1 MKPKTIILMVVAV
14 GCGLAASYMISRL
27 LAERN
32 IVQEEQQEKVK
43 VLVAKTNLEM
53 GLLIKE
59 PKKCFKEKTYIR
71 GEEPTHALTDQDY
84 DKLQDRRLIKPL
96 STDQFVSQ
104 EDLLDKDKNSLG
116 YRLKDGMRA
125 VGIKVD
131 ATSIASGFASLPMSR
146 VDVVSVLRRGDGDSV
161 SRVLLENVLVLAAD
175 TETGRP
181 PDRTAIPASVAT
193 VALTPDDAELVTLA
207 AEMGTLRLLLR
218 PTGDSNP
225 SKTRGATSQ
234 VVFKGKGLKK
244 NSSKYTEEAPEE
256 RAASLL
262 RNIPDVKKEK
272 PSAKTEEKSKPE
284 EKSPA
289 VRIEPKTRT
298 HVLTIYNGDQ
308 GKRIPFKLDEHGQV
322 VNEEITSFDLEPPAA
337 PVKPAPKV
345 EPKGEAK
352 KPDEPKPA
360 PVAPGPIKSPR
371 RK

>member
-14 GCGLAASYMISRL
+14 GCGLAASYMTSRL

-32 IVQEEQQEKVK
+32 NVQEEQQEKVK

-59 PKKCFKEKTYIR
+59 PKKFFKEKTYIR

-96 STDQFVSQ
+96 STDQFVSP

-146 VDVVSVLRRGDGDSV
+146 VDIVSVLRRGDGDSV

-181 PDRTAIPASVAT
+181 PDRNALPASVVT

-218 PTGDSNP
+218 PTGDSKP
-225 SKTRGATSQ
+225 SKSRGATSQ
-234 VVFKGKGLKK
+234 MVFKGKGLKK
-244 NSSKYTEEAPEE
+244 NSSKYTEEATAEE

-262 RNIPDVKKEK
+262 RNIPDVKEGKKEK
-272 PSAKTEEKSKPE
+272 PKEEKP
-284 EKSPA
+284 PVA
-289 VRIEPKTRT
+289 RVEPKTRT

-308 GKRIPFKLDEHGQV
+308 GKRVPFKLDENGQV
-322 VNEEITSFDLEPPAA
+322 VTEEITSFDVEPPAA
-337 PVKPAPKV
+337 PDKPAPKA

-371 RK
+371 RR